1 MRKSILLTAVLVSL
15 TSSVPAEDITPQEAK
30 NQVGEVTTAARL
42 EVLTNLTNETFPK
55 ESCWPD
61 KVHLTKAAKVSVT
74 VGTGCISSILPIGTE
89 VWAFPSEDNHSL
101 TIQTKNPDLK
111 GKVPVEDTDFLQ
123 QANTIKAKK
132 EQDELDKNKKEEE
145 ENKRQ
150 EKIRADEDAERGEM
164 PKFLYNP
171 FNGHLLVDFR
181 IEKAITASMKD
192 PDSFIGRKG
201 IEITPAIDSRG
212 RPCWKMVFTFSG
224 KNSFGGLNTE
234 ICTALLQLHRISKYQ
249 LETKVLDVQISK

>member
-1 MRKSILLTAVLVSL
+1 
-15 TSSVPAEDITPQEAK
+15 VPAEDITPQEAK
-30 NQVGEVTTAARL
+30 NQVGEVATATGK
-42 EVLTNLTNETFPK
+42 EGPTNLTNQSFPK

-74 VGTGCISSILPIGTE
+74 VGTGGISSILPIGTE
-89 VWAFPSEDNHSL
+89 VWVFPSEDNHTL

-123 QANTIKAKK
+123 LANAIKAQK
-132 EQDELDKNKKEEE
+132 EQNELEK
-145 ENKRQ
+145 NKRQ
-150 EKIRADEDAERGEM
+150 EKISAEEDAERGEM

-171 FNGHLLVDFR
+171 FNGHLIVDFR